1 MTASI
6 VSPPSYLP
14 TLSAGR
20 HRTPKRGACF
30 MEYASFLAGERWSDH
45 PSCTHPVL
53 AAIARGVNDLTS
65 ASTRN
70 ELAVHIPR
78 VIGLR
83 SEDPVLA
90 LRLALRAGLSA
101 LPVASM
107 ERQRAL
113 AVGVRHML
121 VELDRYGAGDDAT
134 RQEVADVFALV
145 PDADRWSYR
154 FCLAVGHAETRSPLR
169 SCEAMA
175 TVSVLGIAE
184 ACVPDTD
191 ARLRR
196 LLEESIGEA
205 ERHIGT
211 AASVTPAP
219 EPAARIPE
227 PARR

>member
-30 MEYASFLAGERWSDH
+30 MEFASFLAGERWSDH

-121 VELDRYGAGDDAT
+121 VELDRYGAGDDAI

-145 PDADRWSYR
+145 PDADSWSYR
-154 FCLAVGHAETRSPLR
+154 FCLSVGHAETRSPLR

-184 ACVPDTD
+184 ACVPDSD

-196 LLEESIGEA
+196 LLEDSIDEA
-205 ERHIGT
+205 ERCLRP
-211 AASVTPAP
+211 AASGAVPQ
-219 EPAARIPE
+219 E
-227 PARR
+227 PARTPEPVRR